1 MRGPLH
7 APCAQ
12 ITIRAETR
20 ATRHASAW
28 LESAA
33 LGEGIPSEQLSRL
46 DHCLDEALAN
56 VINHGLRGIAEA
68 SILLQLAVQRGAE
81 LCCAELVIV
90 DEGVAF
96 DSAAPSDRQ
105 AARPATLAEANVGGL
120 GLAMM
125 KRFSD
130 ELKYHR
136 ADGRNHL
143 TIRITWT
150 ETAGCP

>member
-1 MRGPLH
+1 MQAPPQ

-20 ATRHASAW
+20 ETRNAAAW
-28 LESAA
+28 LQAVA
-33 LGEGIPSEQLSRL
+33 QGEGIPFEQLSRL

-56 VINHGLRGIAEA
+56 VINHGVRGIADA
-68 SILLQLAVQRGAE
+68 SILLQLVVERGPE
-81 LCCAELVIV
+81 VCCAELVIV

-96 DSAAPSDRQ
+96 DSTACPDPG
-105 AARPATLAEANVGGL
+105 AARPASLAEANVGGL

-125 KRFSD
+125 RRFSD
-130 ELKYHR
+130 ELRYRR

-143 TIRITWT
+143 TIRVTWT
-150 ETAGCP
+150 IGA

>member
-1 MRGPLH
+1 MQGPLH

-28 LESAA
+28 LESVAS
-33 LGEGIPSEQLSRL
+33 GEGIPFEQLSRL

-56 VINHGLRGIAEA
+56 VINHGLRGIEDA
-68 SILLQLAVQRGAE
+68 SILLQLAVQRGGD

-96 DSAAPSDRQ
+96 DSTAPDKQ
-105 AARPATLAEANVGGL
+105 ASRPATLAEANVGGL

-125 KRFSD
+125 KSFSD
-130 ELKYHR
+130 ELRYHR

-143 TIRITWT
+143 TIRVTWT
-150 ETAGCP
+150 ETTGCP

>member
-1 MRGPLH
+1 MQGPLH

-12 ITIRAETR
+12 LTIRAETR
-20 ATRHASAW
+20 ETRNASAW

-33 LGEGIPSEQLSRL
+33 LGEGVPSEQLSRL

-56 VINHGLRGIAEA
+56 VITHGLRGNAEA

-81 LCCAELVIV
+81 RCCADLVIV
-90 DEGVAF
+90 DEGMAF
-96 DSAAPSDRQ
+96 DSTAASDGPLT
-105 AARPATLAEANVGGL
+105 RPASLAEANVGGL

-125 KRFSD
+125 KSFSD
-130 ELKYHR
+130 ELRYHR

-143 TIRITWT
+143 TIRVVWT
-150 ETAGCP
+150 ESA

>member
-1 MRGPLH
+1 MQGPLH

-20 ATRHASAW
+20 ETRNASAW
-28 LESAA
+28 LEDAA
-33 LGEGIPSEQLSRL
+33 LGQGVPFEHLSRL

-56 VINHGLRGIAEA
+56 VINHGLRGIAGA
-68 SILLQLAVQRGAE
+68 SILLQLAVRRGADV
-81 LCCAELVIV
+81 CCAELAIV

-96 DSAAPSDRQ
+96 DSASSPGAP
-105 AARPATLAEANVGGL
+105 AARPASLAEANVGGL

-125 KRFSD
+125 KSFSD
-130 ELKYHR
+130 ELHYHR

-143 TIRITWT
+143 TIRVTWT
-150 ETAGCP
+150 ESS